1 MFRVNKKLKQRVPFA
16 VIGSNCVLQI
26 NDRRIRARQYPWVSR
41 RDLRFAYFQVN
52 LTFLISFWTKI
63 QIDRS
68 LIETC
73 YYIMAVLKH
82 DNYQSLIGAD
92 TWLRRYE

>member
-41 RDLRFAYFQVN
+41 RDLRSAYFQVKFD
-52 LTFLISFWTKI
+52 LSDQFLKEI